1 MLLQEINAEGQQS
14 FELANIVKYFPK
26 TYLKIIHQLS
36 GKPHKLKYQGLD
48 LFDEDGD
55 GPALDGA
62 VAEVKR
68 QIAEGDCK
76 VDINLPTPLEG
87 GDLEYDAPIK
97 DVQHVWTAYE
107 PRSNKLLLGFDAWI
121 DEEDFNAAWD
131 KHFEESTGEEFDYD
145 NPEHEEIFSRV
156 HRNYMKIG
164 FYGLLYEVQIKPSM
178 EVDAEFRYYSD
189 KGFFKGT
196 LNDPFVKALGYIE
209 L

>member
-1 MLLQEINAEGQQS
+1 MLLQEINAEGEQS

-26 TYLKIIHQLS
+26 TYLKIIHQLV

-68 QIAEGDCK
+68 QIDAGDCK
-76 VDINLPTPLEG
+76 VDINLPTG
-87 GDLEYDAPIK
+87 MRVDLEYQADIK

-107 PRSNKLLLGFDAWI
+107 PKSNKLLLGFDGWI
-121 DEEDFNAAWD
+121 NEDDFNAAWD
-131 KHFEESTGEEFDYD
+131 KYFEEQTGEEFNYD
-145 NPEHEEIFSRV
+145 NEEHEEIFSRV
-156 HRNYMKIG
+156 HRNYLKIG
-164 FYGLLYEVQIKPSM
+164 FYGLLYEVEIKPSL
-178 EVDAEFRYYSD
+178 EIDAEFRYYSD
-189 KGFFKGT
+189 RGFFKGT
-196 LNDPFVKALGYIE
+196 LNDPFVKTLGYIE